1 MVSLIVRCCMSF
13 AWDCLGPLASYLPY
27 STLTRVQECVIPTL
41 LQSNDNVVVAA
52 PTGSGKTAL
61 LEAAML
67 RLFSDRLIP
76 ESSDAART
84 VTANVAAAS
93 SSMKGVMKS
102 EGMADR
108 KAVYVCPIKALAS
121 EKYTLW
127 REKFP
132 TLSVVLETGDQ
143 EFLQAHGG
151 GLLEVQKA
159 DIIITTPERWDSITR
174 RWKEGVVWGLV
185 ASVALLL
192 LDEVHTVSEERG
204 AVLEAIVSR
213 MKAIKASVNN
223 RGSHS
228 YSTRFVA
235 ISGTLPNI
243 EDFAEWLQVPP
254 SGVFSFTSADR
265 PVPLTLRIISY
276 PSTSNNPFAFDRFL
290 TFKLFGLIRQFS
302 EGKPSIVFCASR
314 SEAINSALRIASDI
328 KETASREG
336 AKDRLQP
343 SPDVDRLASTAND
356 KQLRSLLL
364 LGIAFH
370 HAAMSMND
378 RVLVERMFREHYIS
392 VICTTTTLALGVNL
406 PAHLVIIK
414 GTTFF
419 KSGRREDLPLSEV
432 AQMSGRA
439 GRPGL
444 DSHGIALV
452 LTMENK
458 ASLYESLRHGDSCTV
473 VESRLHQKMVEHV
486 NAEVALRT
494 IHSFSL
500 GVEWIKTTFL
510 WIRLRHCPR
519 HYGILFS
526 TKEEELSF
534 DREQFASELMR
545 RMLLELEE
553 QGCIII
559 RRDGVNI
566 DNNESDGKKVCD
578 LIDNPSCIL
587 ESTRVGRSMARCYIL
602 LKTVELFNTETVQ
615 IRSKQNLI
623 SGDKK
628 LKDVINT
635 FNFSNILAIL
645 SRSTEFEDV
654 HLRQGDRK
662 HLNEIN
668 KTIRFPLNSGMRG
681 GREVREDWH
690 KVYVL
695 IQAHLGHVT
704 ISDFSL
710 RNDSV
715 RLWTSAPRI
724 ARFLIDYAATLNS
737 FSFIKESTLLQRC
750 VEQRMWWDGPLL
762 RQLDGIGE
770 NIVKSLLRGDIKNF
784 DDILRADPRKLEAL
798 CGKNPPFGNELREK
812 CLTIPQCEL
821 RLETSENSETVRV
834 VITLTSSVLGKRDTQ
849 AVYRM
854 VVMVGDITSDNVL
867 LYRQFNS
874 SDGQEKPLIFTFQV
888 PHNFQGCIVGR
899 VFTEHYLHGNNDAT
913 AKLTIGSS
921 KGNDEKEEE
930 EEKTKEVQK
939 TSITNGVL
947 SCKKKEKNT
956 KELVNSSGAF
966 DALCHDLRWV
976 EGSSPNRDGNAPIV
990 SFSESKKTPDRSITL
1005 LGCVENEMSILEDV
1019 NREESLS
1026 TDAGIVKNGGSPEAA
1041 ASVHRQIPK
1050 DPMTEMDEDY
1060 KNLLKRT
1067 AEISSTLRCN
1077 LVSSAKNCKRPRE
1090 DDSSISSTLSLQR
1103 STSQYGERQ
1112 EGSSVTLN
1120 SGSTV
1125 VLPRAISPDPEVF
1138 SCPGVDALRP
1148 SPRFL
1153 FGVQGAVPSRRVIH
1167 QTPYQFMGRGQ
1178 VGLGNENDAVFH
1190 HYGGFTPM
1198 HFQPPEV
1205 SMCPPTF
1212 ITPHN
1217 TYNGGGGGGGVR
1229 RSYPPALQLGGGFQ
1243 YNSAANTRGGWY
1255 HGPDTAPRVPMAPMW
1270 HPEFTATVAAP
1281 AAQWPAARATRP
1293 FPTFNAPRPFSGA
1306 VQMHTA
1312 PPGASD
1318 ATRVPTLESLY
1329 AVLNRNGGGAAPSV
1343 TAVRR
1348 GWW

>member
-1 MVSLIVRCCMSF
+1 MSF

-27 STLTRVQECVIPTL
+27 STLTRVQERVIPTL
-41 LQSNDNVVVAA
+41 LQSNDNVVIAA

-61 LEAAML
+61 LETAML

-76 ESSDAART
+76 ECSDASKT
-84 VTANVAAAS
+84 VPAAVAAAS
-93 SSMKGVMKS
+93 MKGVVKRP

-143 EFLQAHGG
+143 EFLHAHGG

-192 LDEVHTVSEERG
+192 LDEVHTVNEERG

-213 MKAIKASVNN
+213 MKAIKASVGS
-223 RGSHS
+223 RGAQSCN
-228 YSTRFVA
+228 TRFVA

-265 PVPLTLRIISY
+265 PVPLTLQVVSY
-276 PSTSNNPFAFDRFL
+276 PCTSNNPFAFDRFL
-290 TFKLFGLIRQFS
+290 TFKLFGLIRQYS

-314 SEAINSALRIASDI
+314 SEAINSALRISSDI

-343 SPDVDRLASTAND
+343 SADVDRLASTAND

-378 RVLVERMFREHYIS
+378 RLLVERMFREHYIS

-452 LTMENK
+452 LTMEDK
-458 ASLYESLRHGDSCTV
+458 ASLYESLRHGDSCTI

-494 IHSFSL
+494 IHTFSL

-526 TKEEELSF
+526 TKEDELSF
-534 DREQFASELMR
+534 DREKFASELMC

-559 RRDGVNI
+559 RRDGVEMV
-566 DNNESDGKKVCD
+566 NNESNHTRGCD
-578 LIDNPSCIL
+578 LVNNPSWTL

-602 LKTVELFNTETVQ
+602 LKSVELFNTETVQ
-615 IRSKQNLI
+615 IRSKQDTI
-623 SGDKK
+623 SGEQLHHERAIETTGDKT
-628 LKDVINT
+628 LKDAANT
-635 FNFSNILAIL
+635 LNFSHVLAIL

-668 KTIRFPLNSGMRG
+668 KTIRFPLNSGMKG

-695 IQAHLGHVT
+695 IQAHLGHLT

-715 RLWTSAPRI
+715 RLWTVAPRI
-724 ARFLIDYAATLNS
+724 ARFLLDYALTLNS

-762 RQLDGIGE
+762 RQLDGVGE
-770 NIVKSLLRGDIKNF
+770 NVAKSLLRGDIKSF
-784 DDILRADPRKLEAL
+784 DDILRTDPRKLETL

-812 CLTIPQCEL
+812 CLAIPQYEL
-821 RLETSENSETVRV
+821 RLETSEDSETARV
-834 VITLTSSVLGKRDTQ
+834 VIKLKSTTLGKRDCQ
-849 AVYRM
+849 ALYRM

-874 SDGQEKPLIFTFQV
+874 SDGQEKPLIFTFKV
-888 PHNFQGCIVGR
+888 PHDFQGCVVGR
-899 VFTEHYLHGNNDAT
+899 IFTEHYLHGNDAT
-913 AKLTIGSS
+913 ARLTIGGS
-921 KGNDEKEEE
+921 KGNDEADEERVRKE
-930 EEKTKEVQK
+930 KVKE
-939 TSITNGVL
+939 TSIKKTTL
-947 SCKKKEKNT
+947 SSKQKEKDT
-956 KELVNSSGAF
+956 SVLVNSSGAF
-966 DALCHDLRWV
+966 DALCRDLRWV
-976 EGSSPNRDGNAPIV
+976 EGNSPNRDGNASITSMSDRDRSP
-990 SFSESKKTPDRSITL
+990 PDRSITV
-1005 LGCVENEMSILEDV
+1005 LGCVENDSNTLENV
-1019 NREESLS
+1019 QREEAPSS
-1026 TDAGIVKNGGSPEAA
+1026 DAGVVKNVSSPEAA
-1041 ASVHRQIPK
+1041 VSVHRQIPK
-1050 DPMTEMDEDY
+1050 GSITEMDEDY

-1077 LVSSAKNCKRPRE
+1077 LVSSTKNGKRPRE
-1090 DDSSISSTLSLQR
+1090 DDSLSSSFFIQR
-1103 STSQYGERQ
+1103 STSQYGKWQ
-1112 EGSSVTLN
+1112 EGSLGLN
-1120 SGSTV
+1120 SGNTIL
-1125 VLPRAISPDPEVF
+1125 LPRTVSPEPEVF
-1138 SCPGVDALRP
+1138 SCQGIDSSRP
-1148 SPRFL
+1148 SPRF
-1153 FGVQGAVPSRRVIH
+1153 FFDVQGAVPSRRVVH

-1178 VGLGNENDAVFH
+1178 VISGNENATVFH

-1198 HFQPPEV
+1198 HFQPPED
-1205 SMCPPTF
+1205 SICPPTF
-1212 ITPHN
+1212 IPPHS
-1217 TYNGGGGGGGVR
+1217 TYNGGVR
-1229 RSYPPALQLGGGFQ
+1229 RSHQSALQTGAGLHRETT
-1243 YNSAANTRGGWY
+1243 ANTRGAWY
-1255 HGPDTAPRVPMAPMW
+1255 NGPSTAPRVPTAPLW
-1270 HPEFTATVAAP
+1270 NPEWTTPAAAP
-1281 AAQWPAARATRP
+1281 AAHWQSRRATRP
-1293 FPTFNAPRPFSGA
+1293 FPTFNTARSFSGA
-1306 VQMHTA
+1306 VQFNHTA
-1312 PPGASD
+1312 PPGVSD
-1318 ATRVPTLESLY
+1318 TARVPTLESLY
-1329 AVLNRNGGGAAPSV
+1329 GVLNGNGGGTVPRV